1 MKIIELESRDNWKIK
16 NLSKLKL
23 KKYRHKEGK
32 FMVENWKIIQ
42 SASAENIYF
51 SEIFV
56 TKNFLARNKDKLEE
70 IFGKEEERFLFLV
83 SEKLIRQISSLK
95 NPEGVLA
102 VYRSED
108 SKLDLKGDVVYLDSI
123 SDPGNLGTILRSA
136 LAFGFEEVVLSE
148 ECVDIYNPKVI
159 QAAKDAIFKLK
170 LVFDSRQE
178 VLGKIKKAGLK
189 ILVTDVQSGEEL
201 EVGLRGNDKVCLI
214 LGNESQGVSEE
225 LLSQADAKVNIK
237 TTNKIESLNVA
248 VGAGI
253 LFDRIFS
260 FRRGC
265 KRAGER

>member
-23 KKYRHKEGK
+23 KKYRRKEGK
-32 FMVENWKIIQ
+32 FVVENWKIIQ
-42 SASAENIYF
+42 SASTDNIYF

-56 TKNFLARNKDKLEE
+56 TKNFLTKNKKKLEE
-70 IFGKEEERFLFLV
+70 IFGEDEEKFLFLV

-108 SKLDLKGDVVYLDSI
+108 SKPDFKGDIVYLDSI
-123 SDPGNLGTILRSA
+123 GDPGNLGTILRSA
-136 LAFGFEEVVLSE
+136 LAFGLKEVVLNE

-178 VLGKIKKAGLK
+178 VLDQIKAAGVKIF
-189 ILVTDVQSGEEL
+189 VTDVRSGEEL
-201 EVGLRGNDKVCLI
+201 EAGLRGNDKICLI
-214 LGNESQGVSEE
+214 LGSESQGVSEE
-225 LLSQADAKVNIK
+225 VFSRADGAVTIK

-248 VGAGI
+248 VSAGI
-253 LFDRIFS
+253 FFDRIFS
-260 FRRGC
+260 FRTGC
-265 KRAGER
+265 KRGAEK